1 MTKRKKWER
10 KRLYRLYFYATCA
23 AASRLYTSVSVVNN
37 EHWPGLPFFLALAL
51 LSWTVRVLLKF
62 IGKQHAVVSRVF
74 DKGLQ
79 PLVISAQTH
88 ITKTSTF
95 NKIIN
100 YTQESL
106 SLVWENG
113 GDVKRTLTLKHEGEK
128 IDRRMLTFPNI
139 IYVPL
144 FILAQT
150 HFLNSLLFVKIKIKQ
165 RLVCQIICIR
175 PKHKIL
181 IWNYWKRMPPGFVIL
196 WVSQ

>member
-1 MTKRKKWER
+1 MKSKKYKYRKKHDKEE
-10 KRLYRLYFYATCA
+10 KGKDSIDCISMLHVLQHLDCSA
-23 AASRLYTSVSVVNN
+23 AQANVNTSVSVVNN

-88 ITKTSTF
+88 ITKTSAF

-106 SLVWENG
+106 SLVWQNG
-113 GDVKRTLTLKHEGEK
+113 GDVKRTLTLKHEGGNV
-128 IDRRMLTFPNI
+128 DFWLFLT
-139 IYVPL
+139 
-144 FILAQT
+144 
-150 HFLNSLLFVKIKIKQ
+150 
-165 RLVCQIICIR
+165 
-175 PKHKIL
+175 
-181 IWNYWKRMPPGFVIL
+181 
-196 WVSQ
+196 